1 MEATDLQLITSTKI
15 FSSKS
20 ARTLIV
26 DLRPFP
32 LNLNAMT
39 RRSPAGS

>member
-1 MEATDLQLITSTKI
+1 MEATDLQLITGTKI

-26 DLRPFP
+26 DLLLSMSTFQLKRY
-32 LNLNAMT
+32 AQ
-39 RRSPAGS
+39 GDY